1 MHYPWWYVPGL
12 TAPMLIALVATFHVF
27 VSMYAVGGGIFLAA
41 ETSYAYKIN
50 NKLLLEYLRSHALF
64 FILITVVFGAITG
77 VGIWWTIGLTS
88 PLATESLIHI
98 FVFAWAMEYVFFILE
113 IISAFIFYYY
123 WGRLD
128 SKTHMRIGWIYAIS
142 AWISLALITGI
153 TSFQLDIGNWTPEKG
168 MWAAFF
174 NPQTFPQILARTGAS
189 LMLAALY
196 VFLHSSF
203 KLSADIPLKNL
214 TGTRASRWGMT
225 GAILVT
231 FGGSWWYLAL
241 PESGKAALTAA
252 SALNVLTL
260 IIFASSI
267 VVFFMLY
274 LGPYRNPDWISPGFA
289 IMFFLLGIAATGTGE
304 FIRESTRKPYII
316 YNYVLGNNILVSEVP
331 TLQSTG
337 YLNGGIWTKAFIKA
351 HYPQVIDKK
360 GNIDNRKLVQL
371 SDKDQEKVGEVI
383 FQYHCN
389 DCHSQQGFSGVS
401 DLTRGWSEDMIKTVI
416 IHLDA
421 AHFFMPP
428 WSGTE
433 QEAAV
438 LARYLKSLSLPHPSG
453 MRYSSVNFINHDL
466 SFKNE
471 KRGYQR

>member
-12 TAPMLIALVATFHVF
+12 TAPMLIALIATLHVF
-27 VSMYAVGGGIFLAA
+27 VSMYAVGGGIFLTT
-41 ETSYAYKIN
+41 ETTYAYKIN
-50 NKLLLEYLRSHALF
+50 NKLLLEYLRSQALF

-98 FVFAWAMEYVFFILE
+98 FVFGWAMEYVFFVLE

-128 SKTHMRIGWIYAIS
+128 SKTHIKIGWIYAIS
-142 AWISLALITGI
+142 AWMSLVLITGI
-153 TSFQLDIGNWTPEKG
+153 TAFQLDIGNWTPQKG
-168 MWAAFF
+168 MWIAFF
-174 NPQTFPQILARTGAS
+174 NPQTFPQIIARTGAS

-203 KLSADIPLKNL
+203 RLSKDIALKKLIA
-214 TGTRASRWGMT
+214 TRVAKWGMV
-225 GAILVT
+225 GAVLVT
-231 FGGSWWYLAL
+231 LGGLWWYLAL
-241 PESGKAALTAA
+241 PQSGKAALSGA
-252 SALNVLTL
+252 SALNILTL
-260 IIFASSI
+260 IIFTSSV

-274 LGPYRNPDWISPGFA
+274 LGPYRNPDWVSPGFA

-331 TLQSTG
+331 RLHSTG
-337 YLNGGIWTKAFIKA
+337 FLNGGSWTRAFMKA
-351 HYPQVIDKK
+351 HYPQVFDKN
-360 GNIDNRKLVQL
+360 GDIDNGKLLQL
-371 SDKDQEKVGEVI
+371 PDKDQAKVGEVI

-389 DCHSQQGFSGVS
+389 DCHSQVGFSAVS
-401 DLTRGWSEDMIKTVI
+401 DLTRGWTEEMIKTVI

-428 WSGTE
+428 WSGTTE
-433 QEAAV
+433 EAML
-438 LARYLKSLSLPHPSG
+438 LAKYLKSLSLPHPAG
-453 MRYSSVNFINHDL
+453 MRYSSARLPDSLDL
-466 SFKNE
+466 SFE
-471 KRGYQR
+471 KRRN